1 MNCTYN
7 KCLNWL
13 ILILNIKH
21 LLPGPPFLFG
31 SVLALMAILIIWLIP
46 SDAKTPILLSSRTNK
61 EKTVVK
67 LGNTSNTY
75 NRSSSTSSMN
85 ITAATGLLSPE
96 AGNHSAH
103 HDTLSNSQE
112 LEPFLLN
119 EMQTKS
125 LLQSSTSMGANS
137 NALNSIL
144 MPSSLLS
151 NTSSQANSDGTST
164 HTGSN
169 NFLLNNSNYIN
180 EGT

>member
-1 MNCTYN
+1 
-7 KCLNWL
+7 
-13 ILILNIKH
+13 
-21 LLPGPPFLFG
+21 LFG

-46 SDAKTPILLSSRTNK
+46 SDAKTPILLTSRTNK

-85 ITAATGLLSPE
+85 ITAATGLLSQE
-96 AGNHSAH
+96 AGNHST
-103 HDTLSNSQE
+103 HDILSNSQE

-125 LLQSSTSMGANS
+125 LLQSSTSQMAANS
-137 NALNSIL
+137 NASNNIL
-144 MPSSLLS
+144 MPSSLMS

-164 HTGSN
+164 QTGSN

-180 EGT
+180 EGKKKGSH